1 MLCPRELSQ
10 NQDFAGFSANMLR
23 SGTLTD
29 MEQRCQCGPTVLHKR
44 KNVTKVLL
52 MWLIRCVNPWAWG
65 GGRERLPLQH
75 ATPFNNTNHMFML
88 WLWVIMRST
97 VWNVQEFESCSHEP
111 PSQTLPS
118 VGNLDFVR
126 GWDEH
131 NPISSHFNIAP
142 IKFALEKWQNQTSTQ
157 RNRFSRCSW
166 FSRAGYYPGKLSG
179 STISGTR

>member
-1 MLCPRELSQ
+1 
-10 NQDFAGFSANMLR
+10 MLR
-23 SGTLTD
+23 SDTLTD

-65 GGRERLPLQH
+65 GGREQLPLQH

-97 VWNVQEFESCSHEP
+97 VWNLQEFESCSHEP

>member
-1 MLCPRELSQ
+1 
-10 NQDFAGFSANMLR
+10 
-23 SGTLTD
+23 

-52 MWLIRCVNPWAWG
+52 MSLIRCVNPWGWG

-97 VWNVQEFESCSHEP
+97 VWNCRNLRVVLMSLRLRPTVSNSPECWEPRLLSGGETNTIPSHHILISHP
-111 PSQTLPS
+111 LSLP
-118 VGNLDFVR
+118 L
-126 GWDEH
+126 
-131 NPISSHFNIAP
+131 
-142 IKFALEKWQNQTSTQ
+142 KKWQNQTSTQ

-179 STISGTR
+179 STISGIR